1 MLQPVNATDSGGSGD
16 PCSIG
21 SHKRVSLGRIGRT
34 VMYIGG
40 MPDSPPS
47 PSRLR
52 RFLPLLAFAVLVAA
66 AAIASVR
73 GGFTFDT
80 LVRHRAEILAFVA
93 AHRAEAV
100 LAYIG
105 LYVVSVALSIPGA
118 TLLTVTG
125 GFLFGVALGAGA
137 SIIGATAGAAVI
149 FLIART
155 ALGEPLLKRA
165 GPKAAEMARGFREN
179 AFSYLLFLRL
189 VPAFPFF
196 LVNLVP
202 AVAGV
207 RLLPFAAATA
217 LGVIP
222 AALVYALAGTG
233 LDSIITARQ
242 RDYAACLARSG
253 TNCSLNFHVHDVLTP
268 ELIAALIGL
277 GLLAL
282 VPVAVKRCR
291 ARQSATG

>member
-1 MLQPVNATDSGGSGD
+1 M
-16 PCSIG
+16 
-21 SHKRVSLGRIGRT
+21 KLGRIGRA
-34 VMYIGG
+34 VMYIAG
-40 MPDSPPS
+40 MPGSPPS
-47 PSRLR
+47 AGRLR
-52 RFLPLLAFAVLVAA
+52 RLLPLLAFAILVAA
-66 AAIASVR
+66 AGVAFVR
-73 GGFTFDT
+73 GGFTLGT
-80 LVRHRAEILAFVA
+80 LVLNRAEILAFVSE
-93 AHRAEAV
+93 HRAEAV
-100 LAYIG
+100 LVYVG
-105 LYVVSVALSIPGA
+105 LYVLVVALSIPGA

-137 SIIGATAGAAVI
+137 SVIGATVGATVI

-165 GPKAAEMARGFREN
+165 GPKAAELARGFREN

-202 AVAGV
+202 ALAGV
-207 RLLPFAAATA
+207 PLMPFAAATA
-217 LGVIP
+217 LGIIP
-222 AALVYALAGTG
+222 AALVYALAGSG
-233 LDSIITARQ
+233 LDSIIAAQQ

-253 TNCSLNFHVHDVLTP
+253 ANCSLSFDAGDVLTP

-282 VPVAVKRCR
+282 VPVVVKRWR
-291 ARQSATG
+291 GRQSIAG